1 MFFGI
6 FPKCSITESAC
17 ARSCLFLLALSKK
30 LGISQALWNS
40 RVRQTRNLQL
50 PSSSSEKST
59 THDFVRAEIRTLKFV
74 PSSSSEKSTTHDFV
88 RAEIRTL
95 KFVPPSMKSMS
106 LTRVCLRVEA
116 QALRPQRACAGQ
128 LFAEPSYHVVYK
140 RFRIC

>member
-1 MFFGI
+1 MSLVTSPGNRLCWAAATAI
-6 FPKCSITESAC
+6 ITESAC

-50 PSSSSEKST
+50 
-59 THDFVRAEIRTLKFV
+59 